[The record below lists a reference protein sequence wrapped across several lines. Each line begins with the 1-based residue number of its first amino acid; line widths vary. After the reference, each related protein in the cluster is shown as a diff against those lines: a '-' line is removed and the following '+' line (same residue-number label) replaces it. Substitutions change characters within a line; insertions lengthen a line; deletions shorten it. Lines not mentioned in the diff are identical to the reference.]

1 MSNLER
7 VHWKILKSIYVK
19 GTSDVEVFFKKKQT
33 NVEGFIFGFIDVDYL
48 RIMIKKNINGWFH
61 FYFLKKSNHLES
73 NFEGYGNFANHQ
85 N

>member
-48 RIMIKKNINGWFH
+48 RIMIKKISMVGFT
-61 FYFLKKSNHLES
+61 FTF
-73 NFEGYGNFANHQ
+73 
-85 N
+85 